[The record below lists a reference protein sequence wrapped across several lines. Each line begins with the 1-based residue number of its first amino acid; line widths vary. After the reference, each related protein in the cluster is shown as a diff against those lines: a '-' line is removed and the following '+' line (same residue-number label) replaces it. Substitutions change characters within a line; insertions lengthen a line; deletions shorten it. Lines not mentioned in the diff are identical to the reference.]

1 MDGPTREELGAERER
16 PRTLTR
22 DLRATS
28 DPARAVVAVATPSE
42 ARA

>member
-22 DLRATS
+22 DLRATV
-28 DPARAVVAVATPSE
+28 DPARSVATPSE